1 MSSKE
6 ILELNLR
13 KNWHG
18 YEAFMLLVTVLEGMM
33 MIYGY
38 VNFDFHDLRRKL
50 YYSAYVFLFCCTIM
64 AIIAN
69 RISMKNGKK
78 ASMIYMDI
86 RRVIFLW

>member
-1 MSSKE
+1 MMNSKE

-13 KNWHG
+13 KNWRG
-18 YEAFMLLVTVLEGMM
+18 YEAFMLLVAALEGMM

-64 AIIAN
+64 AIIVN
-69 RISMKNGKK
+69 RVGMKNGKK
-78 ASMIYMDI
+78 H
-86 RRVIFLW
+86 